1 MQDYRKLTVWQS
13 SMVLAQ
19 DCYTVTRSFPRSEP
33 FGLTDQI
40 RRSAVLIPSNISE
53 GSGRGTSK
61 EFARYLRIAY
71 ASGCELGT
79 QLELAR
85 RIPMGPE
92 HELAAL
98 LPQVE
103 DVRRM
108 VAALIQQVKSNKP
121 GV

>member
-13 SMVLAQ
+13 SMALAK
-19 DCYTVTRSFPRSEP
+19 DCYTVTMSFPRSEL

-40 RRSAVLIPSNISE
+40 RRSAVSIPSNISE

-92 HELAAL
+92 HELADL
-98 LPQVE
+98 LSQVE
-103 DVRRM
+103 DIRRM
-108 VAALIQQVKSNKP
+108 LTTLTQRIETGNS
-121 GV
+121 

>member
-1 MQDYRKLTVWQS
+1 MVWQS
-13 SMVLAQ
+13 SMELAQ
-19 DCYTVTRSFPRSEP
+19 DCYAITRSFPRSEL

-40 RRSAVLIPSNISE
+40 RRSAVSIPSNISE
-53 GSGRGTSK
+53 GRGRGTRK

-92 HELAAL
+92 HELEVL
-98 LPQVE
+98 LSQVE

-108 VAALIQQVKSNKP
+108 VAVLIQQVQGDRP
-121 GV
+121 GI

>member
-1 MQDYRKLTVWQS
+1 MQDFRKLTVWQS

-19 DCYTVTRSFPRSEP
+19 DCYTVTRAFPRSEL

-40 RRSAVLIPSNISE
+40 RRSAVSIPSNISE
-53 GSGRGTSK
+53 GCGRGTSK
-61 EFARYLRIAY
+61 ELARYLRIAY

-85 RIPMGPE
+85 RIAMGPE

-98 LPQVE
+98 LSQVE

-108 VAALIQQVKSNKP
+108 VTVLIQQVQTHRP